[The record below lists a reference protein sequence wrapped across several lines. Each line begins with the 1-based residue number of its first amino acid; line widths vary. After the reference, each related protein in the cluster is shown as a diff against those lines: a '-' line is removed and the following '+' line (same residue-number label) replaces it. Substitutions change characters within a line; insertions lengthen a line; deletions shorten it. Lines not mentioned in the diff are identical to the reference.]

1 MSKEIQQNNST
12 NKQTFPSHENSTLKS
27 TGYNLKLPIRKKE
40 NKKIVL
46 FDFPQ
51 NFESETKVRDA

>member
-27 TGYNLKLPIRKKE
+27 TGYNLKLPIRK
-40 NKKIVL
+40 
-46 FDFPQ
+46 
-51 NFESETKVRDA
+51 